1 MRSFFAFLA
10 CAGFITWAH
19 SCDKKMFGVQAGLT
33 DQEPSPVNYTPT
45 ASTVL
50 AAAFTPIKIH
60 GHTIIPMDP
69 VQVQELVP
77 TVNLTMSPPIESKQ
91 AILRRK
97 LATVVPLKVNMKK
110 KPRRIT
116 DDSLLVLPYLHASL
130 STSHLLQY

>member
-33 DQEPSPVNYTPT
+33 DQEPSPVNYAPP
-45 ASTVL
+45 AGTVL
-50 AAAFTPIKIH
+50 AAAFTPARIH
-60 GHTIIPMDP
+60 GQMIIPIDP

-77 TVNLTMSPPIESKQ
+77 AVQLTMSPIETKQ
-91 AILRRK
+91 MILRRK
-97 LATVVPLKVNMKK
+97 LATAVPIKVNMKK
-110 KPRRIT
+110 RTRRIT
-116 DDSLLVLPYLHASL
+116 NDSLLILPYLHASL